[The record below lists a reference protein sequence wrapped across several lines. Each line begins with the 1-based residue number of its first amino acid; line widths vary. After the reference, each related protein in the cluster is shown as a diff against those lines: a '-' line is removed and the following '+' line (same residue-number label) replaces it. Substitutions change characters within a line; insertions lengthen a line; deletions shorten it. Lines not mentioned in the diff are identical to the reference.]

1 MYMDKISEISKAL
14 AKLWHDVDTL
24 TSRIGNQAAMAKP
37 DAEIWSISEE
47 FDHMI
52 LSAGPIAKVLNLGY
66 EQIQNQGL
74 PSREALS
81 YSGLEDLYW
90 ETLGAKNVVAP
101 SRYVGDQDNPPSF
114 EEQQQKWTSIG
125 HGFEK
130 GLELWSEEKI
140 DAVQLKH
147 PLLKYLTLREMLF
160 FTHIHTTH
168 HFNNLHRKASFL
180 SRLN

>member
-1 MYMDKISEISKAL
+1 MEKIPEISKAMEE
-14 AKLWHDVDTL
+14 LWAEVNIL

-37 DAEIWSISEE
+37 DSKVWSISEE
-47 FDHMI
+47 FGHMI

-66 EQIQNQGL
+66 EQFQNQAL
-74 PSREALS
+74 PPRKALS

-90 ETLGAKNVVAP
+90 EILGNQNVLAP
-101 SRYVGDQDNPPSF
+101 SRYISDQDNPPSF
-114 EEQQQKWTSIG
+114 DEQQQKWTSIG
-125 HGFEK
+125 HGLIV

-168 HFNNLHRKASFL
+168 HFNSLHRKASLL